1 MKKKSEKKN
10 LAIGC
15 LGLIFLIVVVMWIC
29 GVFESEKKSE
39 VPSKPLY
46 VDLNASVRFTGTQF
60 VITNNDNFNWENV
73 QLEIN
78 PGLLK
83 SGYKLNAGL
92 MSAGYAYT
100 VGALQFTKSNGT
112 RFNSILIKAQSISIY
127 CDTPK
132 GKGYYHGTWK

>member
-1 MKKKSEKKN
+1 MKKKSENKN

-15 LGLIFLIVVVMWIC
+15 LGLIVLIVFVMWTC

-39 VPSKPLY
+39 VPDKPLY
-46 VDLNASVRFTGTQF
+46 VDLNASVRFMGTQF
-60 VITNNDNFNWENV
+60 VITNYDNFNWENA

-83 SGYKLNAGL
+83 SGYKLNVGL
-92 MSAGYAYT
+92 MSAGNAYT
-100 VGALQFTKSNGT
+100 VGALQFAKPDGT
-112 RFNSILIKAQSISIY
+112 RFNPILIKAQSISIY

-132 GKGYYHGTWK
+132 GKGYYHGTWN